1 MITETLFYLFLLI
14 IAYTY
19 IGYPVLLLI
28 LSRLFPSD
36 VKKVSFVDSLSII
49 ISAHNEGKVIYRRLQ
64 NLYSQDYPRAQ
75 VEVILISDGSV
86 DNTVSEV
93 KRFIADCPEYQV
105 KLVEF
110 EVNQGKP
117 AALNKAVSVASG
129 NVLLFTDSRQEFE
142 ADVFAELVSNFS
154 DPGVGCVSGELFFR
168 QSAKS
173 KIKKQMGLY
182 WYYEKVIRKME
193 SKLSSVVGVTGAI
206 YALRKELYE
215 SIPENTLT
223 DDLLI
228 PLKVSLQGYRV
239 VFDGDAVA
247 YDAVSDDEKQEWRR
261 KIRTLT
267 GNWQLLLDHRYLFNP
282 FRNKILLQLVSH
294 KVLRLLVPFCMIGV
308 FACSLMLVN
317 DGYLSFLVLQIIFY
331 LSMILVYFLPKLKR
345 SKSLNFAYFFVL
357 LNVAVLVSLLKIL
370 FSDNALDWG
379 NAHKEK
385 KDG

>member
-1 MITETLFYLFLLI
+1 MITEILLYLFLLV

-28 LSRLFPSD
+28 LARLFPSD
-36 VKKVSFVDSLSII
+36 VNKVGYIDSLSVI
-49 ISAHNEGKVIYRRLQ
+49 ISAHNEGEVIYRRLLD
-64 NLYSQDYPRAQ
+64 LYSQDYPRDQ

-86 DNTVSEV
+86 DNTIAEV
-93 KRFIADCPEYQV
+93 ERFIADYPDFQI
-105 KLVEF
+105 KLIEF
-110 EVNQGKP
+110 EINQGKP
-117 AALNKAVSVASG
+117 AALNKAVSVAAG
-129 NVLLFTDSRQEFE
+129 NILLFTDSRQEFE
-142 ADVFAELVSNFS
+142 ANVFAELVSNFS
-154 DPGVGCVSGELFFR
+154 DPAVGCVSGELFFR

-182 WYYEKVIRKME
+182 WNYEKAIRKME

-206 YALRKELYE
+206 YALRRELYE
-215 SIPENTLT
+215 PIPNNTLT

-228 PLKVSLQGYRV
+228 PLKVSLQGRRV
-239 VFDGDAVA
+239 IFDGDAVA
-247 YDAVSDDEKQEWRR
+247 YDTVSDDEKQEWRR

-267 GNWQLLLDHRYLFNP
+267 GNWQLLFDHLYLFNP
-282 FRNKILLQLVSH
+282 FRNKILLQLISH
-294 KVLRLLVPFCMIGV
+294 KVLRLVVPFCMIGV
-308 FACSLMLVN
+308 FVSSLVLAN
-317 DGYLSFLVLQIIFY
+317 EGYLGFFMLQVFFY
-331 LSMILVYFLPKLKR
+331 LLMTLVYFLPKLKQ

-357 LNVAVLVSLLKIL
+357 LNVAVMVSLLRIL